1 MQVVFHLGA
10 PCTDDDLLLQTLIR
24 NRELLEN
31 EGVAVPPPGRYRAV
45 VRDTARALKGRPA
58 SEEVQ
63 DALLDAILDD
73 ASDVDRL
80 ILSDPRF
87 VCINRLVVQGP
98 QIWPMIDRQTT
109 QLRALFP
116 RDAVEFFIG
125 MRDPATHIPQLFKT
139 SRFSDFAEFTENM
152 QPHAIA
158 WSEMLRRLTMTHP
171 DCPVTVWCNED
182 TPLLWGEI
190 LQEIAAVGIEVPL
203 EGKDVLVEQ
212 IMEPAGYRRMRDYL
226 RQKPPESEAYRR
238 RIVSAFL
245 GRYAVE
251 DRIEEE
257 VNVPGWTEDFMTEL
271 SEAYEAD
278 MEIVARIPGVTL
290 ITP

>member
-10 PCTDDDLLLQTLIR
+10 PCTDDDLLLQTLMR
-24 NRELLEN
+24 NRDVLWS
-31 EGVAVPPPGRYRAV
+31 EGVAVPPPGRFRAV
-45 VRDTARALKGRPA
+45 VRDTARTLKGRPA

-63 DALLDAILDD
+63 DALLDAIVDE
-73 ASDVDRL
+73 SSSVDRL

-87 VCINRLVVQGP
+87 ICINRLVIQGP

-116 RDAVEFFIG
+116 NDAVEFFIG
-125 MRDPATHIPQLFKT
+125 MRDPATHVPQLFKT
-139 SRFSDFAEFTENM
+139 SRFSDFGEFTENM
-152 QPHAIA
+152 QVHAVA

-182 TPLLWGEI
+182 TPLIWGE
-190 LQEIAAVGIEVPL
+190 LLHDIAAVGLEVPI
-203 EGKDVLVEQ
+203 EGKDVLVQQ
-212 IMEPAGYRRMRDYL
+212 IMEPSGFKRMQEYL
-226 RQKPPESEAYRR
+226 RQKPPGSEAQRR
-238 RIVSAFL
+238 RVVTAFL

-251 DRIEEE
+251 DQIEEE
-257 VNVPGWTEDFMTEL
+257 VSILGWTEEFMAEL
-271 SEAYEAD
+271 SSAYDAD
-278 MEIVARIPGVTL
+278 MEVIAELPGVTL

>member
-24 NRELLEN
+24 NRELLLR

-45 VRDTARALKGRPA
+45 VRDTSRALKGRPA
-58 SEEVQ
+58 NLEVQ

-73 ASDVDRL
+73 ADRIDRL

-87 VCINRLVVQGP
+87 ICINRLVVQGP

-116 RDAVEFFIG
+116 QDAVEFFIG
-125 MRDPATHIPQLFKT
+125 IRDPATHIPQLFKT

-152 QPHAIA
+152 QPHAVA

-182 TPLLWGEI
+182 TPLIWGEL
-190 LQEIAAVGIEVPL
+190 LQDIAAVGMEVPL

-212 IMEPAGYRRMRDYL
+212 IMDPAGFRRMQEYL
-226 RQKPPESEAYRR
+226 RQKPPQSEAQRR
-238 RIVSAFL
+238 RIVAAFL
-245 GRYAVE
+245 GRYAVQ
-251 DRIEEE
+251 DHLDE
-257 VNVPGWTEDFMTEL
+257 VINVPGWTEEYMAEL
-271 SEAYEAD
+271 SAAYDAD
-278 MEIVARIPGVTL
+278 MEVIAALPGVTL
-290 ITP
+290 LTP